1 MLNVLFQ
8 VLALLLELAGQVTVI
23 LIFLFE
29 LLLDVYLVKTD
40 DLLFKFLEVTNRV
53 KTFMNIVFKL
63 FNFALL
69 LLENRS

>member
-1 MLNVLFQ
+1 VLNVLFQ

>member
-1 MLNVLFQ
+1 VLNVLFQ
-8 VLALLLELAGQVTVI
+8 VLALLLELASQVTVI